1 MLVSAQSSDR
11 ARLVKLNGRTDTPC
25 KPDHFTEVMTL
36 ADPDAYLASYSE
48 SSSLYS
54 VTNTATGQ
62 TVQMTEESFDE
73 FITKM
78 DSTIQDL
85 GYFRDKLLGG
95 TVVTIRESWNQDYL
109 SMGAMQEVDATNLKL
124 GGFDDAVELQ
134 EAYRTVFYPS
144 RAEQL
149 DRVYHGLDTGR
160 VISEDIKTSYIEN
173 DGAIS
178 ADVVNVQNEFDNRGS
193 GINESDV
200 DDVRSE
206 NDRGT
211 DMPAT
216 GDESGSGETPPML

>member
-1 MLVSAQSSDR
+1 
-11 ARLVKLNGRTDTPC
+11 
-25 KPDHFTEVMTL
+25 MTL

-48 SSSLYS
+48 STNLYT
-54 VTNTATGQ
+54 VTDTTTGQ
-62 TVQMTEESFDE
+62 RVEMTEESFDE
-73 FITKM
+73 FISKM
-78 DSTIQDL
+78 DTTIQDL
-85 GYFRDKLLGG
+85 GYFRDKLLSG

-124 GGFDDAVELQ
+124 GGFDDAIELQ

-160 VISEDIKTSYIEN
+160 VISQDIKTSYIEN
-173 DGAIS
+173 DGDIS
-178 ADVVNVQNEFDNRGS
+178 ADVTSVQNEFDNRGT
-193 GINESDV
+193 GINANDV

-211 DMPAT
+211 DTPAT
-216 GDESGSGETPPML
+216 GNEPGSEEPPPML